1 MSDGT
6 GKPEKINLD
15 EILGGMD
22 DSQKPGSDDSS
33 IEIIGDT
40 SPGTPHASSHAVSAR
55 LQEALAEKDRVH
67 DLYLRARADLE
78 NFKRRME
85 RERDEDRA
93 RAGSAVLREIIP
105 ALDNLD
111 RALAQPEEA
120 LGFREGVT
128 LIRRQIG
135 ESLRKLGL
143 EPIDALGEPFDPTY
157 HDAVAA
163 EPREGLAPNTVI
175 EEIAKGYTYAG
186 RVLRPALVK
195 VVIPSPKPAGSET
208 QASERP
214 EQGGSDG
221 PDHRD

>member
-15 EILGGMD
+15 EILGGMA
-22 DSQKPGSDDSS
+22 DSRKPGDDDSS
-33 IEIIGDT
+33 IEIIGDA
-40 SPGTPHASSHAVSAR
+40 SGGTPDASVSAASAR
-55 LQEALAEKDRVH
+55 LQEAIAEKDRVQ

-78 NFKRRME
+78 NFRRRME
-85 RERDEDRA
+85 RERDEDRQ

-111 RALAQPEEA
+111 RALAQPEDA
-120 LGFREGVT
+120 PGFREGVG

-143 EPIDALGEPFDPTY
+143 EAIDALGEPFDPAY

-195 VVIPSPKPAGSET
+195 VVIPSPKAAGSGPAGAES
-208 QASERP
+208 P

-221 PDHRD
+221 PDHRN